1 MQAVATAAQSRDMA
15 TTRASCAGV
24 AQAGTNLMQAMPTP
38 DPGLTKA
45 FSDAASNLVQY
56 GNACINGIDHVSK
69 SEVDAADTFLQA
81 ATDALN
87 QAGRIEQ
94 LYP

>member
-1 MQAVATAAQSRDMA
+1 MEAVGKAAQSGDLA
-15 TTRASCAGV
+15 TTRGSCTV
-24 AQAGTNLMQAMPTP
+24 LAQAGADLTRAMPTP

-69 SEVDAADTFLQA
+69 SEVDAAAPYLKA

-87 QAGRIEQ
+87 EAGRIEQ
-94 LYP
+94 QYA